1 MKYPK
6 EYLDEIKTRLKVSTV
21 VSKSVALKKRGKEF
35 VGLSP
40 FKNEKTPSFTVNDE
54 KEFYHCFA
62 TSEHGNIFDFVM
74 KTQNLRFG
82 EAVKYLANIAGMQ
95 PYMFS
100 KQDEEREK
108 KWKEYAS
115 IFNKYVKF
123 YHEELLKN
131 ENLTIARD
139 YLKGRSLGKDQVKK
153 FKIGFVEKN
162 PNFFERLKDE
172 FSEQALLDTGLFYL
186 DDKKKTYAERFRGR
200 LIFPINNISGQAIAL
215 GGRIIEKSDYLAKYI
230 NSPETNFFKKGSNL
244 YNLDQARKLS
254 NKLDHIYLVEGYMDV
269 VGLSKNDIENVVA
282 NLGTSLTDKQILTLN
297 QFFDD
302 IIICFDGDESGY
314 KAALRAAENSIKEL
328 RPEKQISFLFLP
340 DGEDPDSYVNKNS
353 KNFFIDFTK
362 QSKISIHQFIFSHYK
377 KQTENNPSSMAIF
390 EKKLRSI
397 ANTIKDDYIKKY
409 VLEYFLEK
417 ISELTP
423 HSNLNKKNYNYK
435 KTIKSLTRTKKIF
448 KDSQSLTGVELKE
461 YSLLYLMINNL
472 NLVQEN
478 LHLVENIKMFTEVN
492 RQIFD
497 EIFQKLKSGE
507 ILSVSEMNIDI
518 QILDKIDKFA
528 PIKHILKN
536 KSKNEYEIIEL
547 LEDINRDLVNYG
559 LEHRIR
565 ELESKFSKDLS
576 EVTFNELKELKKK
589 QNIN

>member
-21 VSKSVALKKRGKEF
+21 VSKVVSLKKRGKEY

-62 TSEHGNIFDFVM
+62 TSEHGNVFDFVM

-82 EAVKYLANIAGMQ
+82 EAVKYLSNLAGMQ

-108 KWKEYAS
+108 KWKEYSS
-115 IFNKYVKF
+115 IFNRYVDF
-123 YHEELLKN
+123 YHDELLKN
-131 ENLTIARD
+131 ESFSNVRD
-139 YLKGRSLGKDQVKK
+139 YLKNRSLTKNEVKK
-153 FKIGFVEKN
+153 FKIGYIEKN
-162 PNFFERLKDE
+162 PNFFEKLKED
-172 FSEQALLDTGLFYL
+172 FSIESIMETGLFYL
-186 DDKKKTYAERFRGR
+186 DEKKQTYVERFRGR
-200 LIFPINNISGQAIAL
+200 LIFPINNISGQPIAL

-230 NSPETNFFKKGSNL
+230 NSPETYFFKKGSNL
-244 YNLDQARKLS
+244 YNLDLARKLS
-254 NKLDHIYLVEGYMDV
+254 NKLNNIYLVEGYMDV
-269 VGLSKNDIENVVA
+269 VGLSKNGIENAVA

-314 KAALRAAENSIKEL
+314 KAALRAAENSIKDL

-340 DGEDPDSYVNKNS
+340 DKEDPDSFVNKNG
-353 KNFFIDFTK
+353 KNYFIDFSK

-390 EKKLRSI
+390 DKKLRSI
-397 ANTIKDDYIKKY
+397 ANTIKDNYIKKY

-423 HSNLNKKNYNYK
+423 HTSQNKKNYYVK
-435 KTIKSLTRTKKIF
+435 KIRSLETTKKHF
-448 KDSQSLTGVELKE
+448 NESQSLTGVELKE
-461 YSLLYLMINNL
+461 FSLLYLIMTNL
-472 NLVQEN
+472 KLMK
-478 LHLVENIKMFTEVN
+478 ENIHLIENVKLFTEVN
-492 RQIFD
+492 KQIF
-497 EIFQKLKSGE
+497 EKIISKLKLEEQISINE
-507 ILSVSEMNIDI
+507 LEIDI
-518 QILDKIDKFA
+518 QLINKINKFA

-536 KSKNEYEIIEL
+536 KSDNEHEIIEL
-547 LEDINRDLVNYG
+547 LDDINRDLNNYD
-559 LEHRIR
+559 LEYRIQ

-576 EVTFNELKELKKK
+576 ETTFNELKELKKK